1 MEKIETYAMRKSQGY
16 GNLYKVLQVS
26 DLVCIFES
34 NLQKHKN

>member
-1 MEKIETYAMRKSQGY
+1 MEKIETYGMQKDQEY
-16 GNLYKVLQVS
+16 GNLYKVLKVS